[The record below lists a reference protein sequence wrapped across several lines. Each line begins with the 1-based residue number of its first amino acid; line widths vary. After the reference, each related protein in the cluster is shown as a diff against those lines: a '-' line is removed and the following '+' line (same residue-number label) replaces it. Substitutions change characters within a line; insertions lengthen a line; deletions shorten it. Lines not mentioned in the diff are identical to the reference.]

1 MDLPYSPG
9 ADIVEGDMPSLNS
22 THYGG
27 LIEADVHIYNGYIQC
42 ARTYDYLKSKG
53 KKPFI
58 LTRSSTLGSNKYAIH
73 WTGDNVAK
81 WVFLRTSIV
90 DNFNNQLWGA
100 QMVGADICGFASNT
114 SDELCARWY
123 QLGSFYPFSRN
134 HNERSSP
141 DQEPYA
147 LGENTFKA
155 ASSNLKLRYALL
167 KYFYSIFVSQK
178 GYGTIWKPL
187 FFLFPNDPY
196 SYD

>member
-1 MDLPYSPG
+1 
-9 ADIVEGDMPSLNS
+9 MPSLNS

-27 LIEADVHIYNGYIQC
+27 LIEADVHIYNGYIQS

-73 WTGDNVAK
+73 WTGDNAAK

-134 HNERSSP
+134 HN
-141 DQEPYA
+141 
-147 LGENTFKA
+147 
-155 ASSNLKLRYALL
+155 
-167 KYFYSIFVSQK
+167 
-178 GYGTIWKPL
+178 
-187 FFLFPNDPY
+187 
-196 SYD
+196 